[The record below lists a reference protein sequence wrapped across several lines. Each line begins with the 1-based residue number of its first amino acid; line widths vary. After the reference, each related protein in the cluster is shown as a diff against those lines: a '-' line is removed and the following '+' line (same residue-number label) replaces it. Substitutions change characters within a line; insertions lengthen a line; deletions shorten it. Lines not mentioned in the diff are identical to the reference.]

1 MKSHNFYVYIMS
13 NEWLTIYIGVTNSLE
28 RRVYQHK
35 AGELPG
41 FTKRHAIDRLVY
53 YEHFTDIRIA
63 IAREREIKGWKR
75 FKKLKLIRSQNP
87 EWKDLSLEWSDP
99 ND

>member
-1 MKSHNFYVYIMS
+1 MLYPRKMILRFAQDDSALLKN
-13 NEWLTIYIGVTNSLE
+13 
-28 RRVYQHK
+28 
-35 AGELPG
+35 
-41 FTKRHAIDRLVY
+41 RLVY